1 MKNIRITYNQIE
13 ILDIVHSFRYLPLKV
28 LVKIAKRENLY
39 AFRQNI
45 SRIINVLEDRGYIKS
60 FYYGNNWKVV
70 YLTRTGAD
78 ILASARGV
86 DSKEIGIPNEGVK
99 VQFAMLEHTVKI
111 AELYDQFLYELPSY
125 PHLKLIKWHGDQKA
139 FYQYS
144 FKSSRSGKTIRHIL
158 SPDSYFKIEKENEF
172 FEFFL
177 EYDTG
182 NMDKEQLSKKFM
194 RYFEYYAYGNWAN
207 QFESFPSIL
216 FLTERSEEQIK
227 NLLAGDDFSID
238 KALSNRSLFPKSNNV
253 LLKGI
258 GIAENVKSISGD
270 KIKEFLNTEFIISK
284 LTERWSKQ
292 LLNKLSLS

>member
-45 SRIINVLEDRGYIKS
+45 SRIINVLEDRSYIKS

-111 AELYDQFLYELPSY
+111 AELYDQFLCELSNY

-139 FYQYS
+139 LYHYS

-158 SPDSYFKIEKENEF
+158 SPDSYFKIKKDNGV

-182 NMDKEQLSKKFM
+182 NMDKEQLSRKFM
-194 RYFEYYAYGNWAN
+194 RYFEYYVYGNWSSY
-207 QFESFPSIL
+207 FETFPSIL
-216 FLTERSEEQIK
+216 FLTERSEEQIS
-227 NLLAGDDFSID
+227 NLTAGDDFTLD
-238 KALSNRSLFPKSNNV
+238 KALSNRGLFDKSNNV

-258 GIAENVKSISGD
+258 GISENIKSISGD

>member
-1 MKNIRITYNQIE
+1 MRITYNQIE

-111 AELYDQFLYELPSY
+111 AELYDQFLSELPNY

-158 SPDSYFKIEKENEF
+158 SPDSYFKIKKDDGV

-182 NMDKEQLSKKFM
+182 NMDKEQLSRKFM
-194 RYFEYYAYGNWAN
+194 RYFEYYIYGNWSN
-207 QFESFPSIL
+207 YFETFPSIL
-216 FLTERSEEQIK
+216 FLTERTEEQIS
-227 NLLAGDDFSID
+227 NLTGGDDFTLD
-238 KALSNRSLFPKSNNV
+238 KALSNRSLFDKSNNV

-258 GIAENVKSISGD
+258 GISENIKSISGD
-270 KIKEFLNTEFIISK
+270 KIKEFLNNEFIISK
-284 LTERWSKQ
+284 ITERWSKQ

>member
-1 MKNIRITYNQIE
+1 MRITYNQIE

-111 AELYDQFLYELPSY
+111 AELYDQFLSELPNY
-125 PHLKLIKWHGDQKA
+125 PHLKLIKWYGDQKA

-158 SPDSYFKIEKENEF
+158 SPDSYFKIKKDNGV

-182 NMDKEQLSKKFM
+182 NMDKEQLSRKFM
-194 RYFEYYAYGNWAN
+194 RYFEYYIYGNWSN
-207 QFESFPSIL
+207 YFETFPSIL
-216 FLTERSEEQIK
+216 FLTERTEEQIS
-227 NLLAGDDFSID
+227 NLTGGDDFTLD
-238 KALSNRSLFPKSNNV
+238 KALSNRSLFDKSNNV

-258 GIAENVKSISGD
+258 GISENIKSISGD
-270 KIKEFLNTEFIISK
+270 KIKEFLNNEFIISK
-284 LTERWSKQ
+284 ITERWSKQ